1 MNLKIGYKNY
11 TIKTENEVYDDNRQE
26 LYGEISY
33 DKETIRLSTKFSR
46 NLQNQA
52 LIHEL
57 VHAIG
62 DKYQLDINKD
72 EKTVDLLATGIY
84 ELILDNTEQVKNFI
98 QGIEIMKGEQENGR
112 NNE

>member
-1 MNLKIGYKNY
+1 MNIKIGYKNY
-11 TIKTENEVYDDNRQE
+11 NIKPENEVYDDSRNE
-26 LYGEISY
+26 CFGIISY
-33 DKETIRLSTKFSR
+33 DEEKIRIATKFSE

-57 VHAIG
+57 IHAIG

-84 ELILDNTEQVKNFI
+84 ELILDNTEQVKAFVSS
-98 QGIEIMKGEQENGR
+98 IERMKEE
-112 NNE
+112 EK

>member
-1 MNLKIGYKNY
+1 MNIKIGYKNY
-11 TIKTENEVYDDNRQE
+11 NIKLENEVYDDSRQE
-26 LYGEISY
+26 LFGEISY
-33 DKETIRLSTKFSR
+33 DTETIRLATRFSQ

-57 VHAIG
+57 IHAIG

-72 EKTVDLLATGIY
+72 EKTVDLLAAGIY

-98 QGIEIMKGEQENGR
+98 QGIEIMKSQGDVNGEK
-112 NNE
+112 

>member
-11 TIKTENEVYDDNRQE
+11 TIKTENEVYDDNRNE
-26 LYGEISY
+26 CFGLISY
-33 DKETIRLSTKFSR
+33 DEETIRLATKFSR

-72 EKTVDLLATGIY
+72 EKTVDLLAAGIY
-84 ELILDNTEQVKNFI
+84 ELILDNTEQVKQFI
-98 QGIEIMKGEQENGR
+98 YDIEGMKKEDK
-112 NNE
+112 

>member
-33 DKETIRLSTKFSR
+33 DKETIRLSTKFSQ

-72 EKTVDLLATGIY
+72 EKTVDLLAAGIY
-84 ELILDNTEQVKNFI
+84 ELILDNTEQVKQFI
-98 QGIEIMKGEQENGR
+98 YDIEGMKKESKKDE
-112 NNE
+112 

>member
-1 MNLKIGYKNY
+1 MSIKIGYKNY
-11 TIKTENEVYDDNRQE
+11 NIKLENEVYDDSRNE
-26 LYGEISY
+26 CFGIISY
-33 DKETIRLSTKFSR
+33 DEEKIRIATKFSQ

-72 EKTVDLLATGIY
+72 EKTVDLLAAGIY
-84 ELILDNTEQVKNFI
+84 ELILDNTEQVKQFI
-98 QGIEIMKGEQENGR
+98 YDIEGIKKEDK
-112 NNE
+112 

>member
-1 MNLKIGYKNY
+1 MSIKIGYKNY
-11 TIKTENEVYDDNRQE
+11 NIKLENEVYDDSRNACF
-26 LYGEISY
+26 GIISY
-33 DKETIRLSTKFSR
+33 DKETIRIATKFSQ

-72 EKTVDLLATGIY
+72 EKTVDLLAAGIY
-84 ELILDNTEQVKNFI
+84 ELILDNTEQVKSFI